1 MTALLN
7 PPALNPTPA
16 PTPPAPTPPAGTPTG
31 LRPFRWTVA
40 QFHQAGETGAFKGR
54 RVKLIRGIL
63 TEEGPMDAPHAMA
76 VEKSDAEIR
85 SAFGK
90 GWRFRIQLPL
100 VLGQD
105 TDPMPDI
112 AVIRGAPGS
121 VVHPTAADLVVEIAD
136 SSLNADLSTKA
147 ELYATAV
154 VPEYWVLDVEG
165 RRLFVFRTPAA
176 LPQGLGATA
185 YQTHFTLTDADTV
198 SPLAV
203 PTAAVRVAD
212 LLP

>member
-7 PPALNPTPA
+7 PPALNPAPA
-16 PTPPAPTPPAGTPTG
+16 PMPPAPTPPPQPAG
-31 LRPFRWTVA
+31 LRPFRYTLA
-40 QFHQAGETGAFKGR
+40 LFHRMGDMGHFEGR
-54 RVKLIRGIL
+54 RAKLIRGVL
-63 TEEGPMDAPHAMA
+63 LEEGPMDAPHAMA
-76 VEKSDAEIR
+76 VEKADAEIR
-85 SAFGK
+85 TVFGK
-90 GWRFRIQLPL
+90 GWRYRVQLPL

-112 AVIRGAPGS
+112 AVIRGAPGT

-136 SSLNADLSTKA
+136 SSLTFDTTTKA
-147 ELYATAV
+147 ELYATAGI
-154 VPEYWVLDVEG
+154 PEYWVLDVDG

-198 SPLAV
+198 SPLAA
-203 PTAAVRVAD
+203 PTATVRVAD